1 MASPWPGAVVYGR
14 TILVILS
21 ATRPGRRVSGD
32 STSHESEDAPA
43 RPPGQ
48 LHGAWPQVTDAVT
61 DGEAGAAG
69 LAGAAGRWGRRGR
82 PVAVLLVLVTALALG
97 PLVLGDYA
105 QQILSQ
111 AFFFAI
117 AAITVDLL
125 WGYTGI
131 LTFGQSAFFGI
142 GVYTVAIGLAY
153 YAEGGLATAGL
164 TALAAAFAALVGA
177 AVGWL
182 SFFDRA
188 SPIYVA
194 IVTLALPVAFTQ
206 VILSGG
212 AYTGSSSGLPI
223 PAPALSGPQW
233 FWLSGGLLLLVAA
246 GAYVLVTSDAGRIL
260 VAIRE
265 NEERCRY
272 LGLESSRIKTR
283 LLALC
288 SAVSALAGAF
298 YVLFATVAA
307 HSYGDFVFGTEM
319 VVWTALGGRGT
330 LLGPVVGTVGV
341 NYVSAVL
348 GGNLPFVWLLF
359 VGFAFVL
366 VVVYLPQGVVPAL
379 AAGLSRLGR
388 ALGRRTPAAR
398 EARTPHGQSLRPIT
412 PAELP
417 PGEAASGGDGEPVL
431 ELRGVSKQF
440 GSLRVLEGVN
450 LQARRGEV
458 VGIVGPNGAGKTT
471 LLRCIAD
478 GRERSSGEVVINGQR
493 IDGLPPQ
500 ACVALGVSRKFQ
512 TPNVFEALTVL
523 DCLHVARAFRTPGSV
538 WRRSHTL
545 TLPEPALHAIEISGL
560 LPLLQESAGHL
571 SHGAKQALELA
582 MVLALEPTVLLLDEP
597 TAGLTR
603 DERAAIGSVLRELAR
618 SHRLCILL
626 IEHDLDFVREI
637 STRLVVLHMGRVLLD
652 GSLAEVADS
661 ELIRTIYVG
670 GGPRR

>member
-1 MASPWPGAVVYGR
+1 MVS
-14 TILVILS
+14 S
-21 ATRPGRRVSGD
+21 ARD
-32 STSHESEDAPA
+32 F
-43 RPPGQ
+43 
-48 LHGAWPQVTDAVT
+48 
-61 DGEAGAAG
+61 
-69 LAGAAGRWGRRGR
+69 
-82 PVAVLLVLVTALALG
+82 VLLAALLAAS
-97 PLVLGDYA
+97 PLVLGEYA

-111 AFFFAI
+111 AFFFAV
-117 AAITVDLL
+117 AAVTVDLL

-142 GVYTVAIGLAY
+142 GVYTVAIALAY
-153 YAEGGLATAGL
+153 YVEGVMGT
-164 TALAAAFAALVGA
+164 AAAMVGAMVAAALIGA

-194 IVTLALPVAFTQ
+194 IVTLALPVVFTQ

-223 PAPALSGPQW
+223 PVPALSIMQW
-233 FWLSGGLLLLVAA
+233 YWIAGGLLLLVAMVS
-246 GAYVLVTSDAGRIL
+246 YVLVSSDTGRIL

-272 LGLESSRIKTR
+272 LGLRTSRLKIR
-283 LLALC
+283 LMAAS
-288 SAVSALAGAF
+288 SAVAALAGAC
-298 YVLFATVAA
+298 YVLFGSVAA
-307 HSYGDFVFGTEM
+307 HSYGDFVFGTEL

-330 LLGPVVGTVGV
+330 LLGPILGTVGV

-366 VVVYLPQGVVPAL
+366 VVVYLPQGLVPAIGGSL
-379 AAGLSRLGR
+379 SRATRAAGAIVNWRNVVVGAEGAR
-388 ALGRRTPAAR
+388 AVTPQVRA
-398 EARTPHGQSLRPIT
+398 
-412 PAELP
+412 
-417 PGEAASGGDGEPVL
+417 AASMRGMRRGDAATREEQGTLVL
-431 ELRGVSKQF
+431 ELRQVSKRYGSLQVLDGVS
-440 GSLRVLEGVN
+440 

-478 GRERSSGEVVINGQR
+478 GREQSSGDILVNGR
-493 IDGLPPQ
+493 HIAGLPPQ
-500 ACVALGVSRKFQ
+500 ECVALGVSRKFQ
-512 TPNVFEALTVL
+512 TPNVFDALSVL
-523 DCLHVARAFRTPGSV
+523 DCLRVARSYRASTSL
-538 WRRSHTL
+538 WRRSHTVE
-545 TLPEPALHAIEISGL
+545 LPEPALHAVHVSGL
-560 LPLLQESAGHL
+560 LSRLDEPAAHL

-603 DERAAIGSVLRELAR
+603 EERAAIGSVLTELAQ

-637 STRLVVLHMGRVLLD
+637 STRLVVLHMGKVLVD
-652 GSLAEVADS
+652 GPLAEVAES
-661 ELIRTIYVG
+661 EVIRTIYVG
-670 GGPRR
+670 GGTRT

>member
-1 MASPWPGAVVYGR
+1 MSTRPETLTADARARGKHAGPVSTAARRWR
-14 TILVILS
+14 TIV
-21 ATRPGRRVSGD
+21 GGF
-32 STSHESEDAPA
+32 
-43 RPPGQ
+43 
-48 LHGAWPQVTDAVT
+48 
-61 DGEAGAAG
+61 
-69 LAGAAGRWGRRGR
+69 
-82 PVAVLLVLVTALALG
+82 VLLVALLLAS
-97 PLVLGDYA
+97 PLVLGEYA

-125 WGYTGI
+125 WGYAGI

-142 GVYTVAIGLAY
+142 GVYTVAIPRAY
-153 YAEGGLATAGL
+153 YVEGTLGT
-164 TALAAAFAALVGA
+164 AAAILGAMVVAALLGA

-182 SFFDRA
+182 SFWDRA

-194 IVTLALPVAFTQ
+194 IVTLALPVVFTQ

-223 PAPALSGPQW
+223 PVPSLSITQW
-233 FWLSGGLLLLVAA
+233 YWISGGLLLLVAIV
-246 GAYVLVTSDAGRIL
+246 AYVFVSSDAGRIL

-272 LGLESSRIKTR
+272 LGLKTARLKIR
-283 LLALC
+283 LLAAC
-288 SAVSALAGAF
+288 GAIAALAGSA
-298 YVLFATVAA
+298 YVLFGSVAA
-307 HSYGDFVFGTEM
+307 HSYGDFVFGTEL

-330 LLGPVVGTVGV
+330 LVGPILGTVGV

-366 VVVYLPQGVVPAL
+366 VVVYLPQGLVPAI
-379 AAGLSRLGR
+379 GRELSRLTRGLVSFVKAR
-388 ALGRRTPAAR
+388 GGAVGGGEVPAAHAQVSAAGSMR
-398 EARTPHGQSLRPIT
+398 GLRQGNGAT
-412 PAELP
+412 GSETWPA
-417 PGEAASGGDGEPVL
+417 VL
-431 ELRGVSKQF
+431 ELRNVGKRY
-440 GSLRVLEGVN
+440 GSLQVLDGVT

-478 GRERSSGEVVINGQR
+478 GRERSSGEVIINGHH

-500 ACVALGVSRKFQ
+500 ECVALGVTRKFQ
-512 TPNVFEALTVL
+512 TPNVFEALSVL
-523 DCLHVARAFRTPGSV
+523 DCLRVARSYRAPTSL
-538 WRRSHTL
+538 WRRSQTL
-545 TLPEPALHAIEISGL
+545 DLPEPALHAVEVSGL
-560 LPLLQESAGHL
+560 LSVLNEPAGHL

-597 TAGLTR
+597 TAGLTH
-603 DERAAIGSVLRELAR
+603 DERVAIGSVLSELAQ

-637 STRLVVLHMGRVLLD
+637 STRLVVLHMGRILVD
-652 GSLAEVADS
+652 GPLAEVAES
-661 ELIRTIYVG
+661 EVIRTIYVG
-670 GGPRR
+670 GGARV

>member
-1 MASPWPGAVVYGR
+1 MAS
-14 TILVILS
+14 S
-21 ATRPGRRVSGD
+21 ARYF
-32 STSHESEDAPA
+32 A
-43 RPPGQ
+43 
-48 LHGAWPQVTDAVT
+48 LL
-61 DGEAGAAG
+61 AA
-69 LAGAAGRWGRRGR
+69 
-82 PVAVLLVLVTALALG
+82 LLVAS
-97 PLVLGDYA
+97 PLVLGEYA

-117 AAITVDLL
+117 GAVTVDLL

-131 LTFGQSAFFGI
+131 LTFGQSAFFGV
-142 GVYTVAIGLAY
+142 GVYTVAIALAY
-153 YAEGGLATAGL
+153 YVEGTLATAAVMLG
-164 TALAAAFAALVGA
+164 AMVAAAFIGA

-194 IVTLALPVAFTQ
+194 IVTLALPVVFTQ

-223 PAPALSGPQW
+223 PVPALSIMQW
-233 FWLSGGLLLLVAA
+233 YWISGGLLLLVALVS
-246 GAYVLVTSDAGRIL
+246 YVFVSSDTGRIL

-272 LGLESSRIKTR
+272 LGLRTSRLKIC
-283 LLALC
+283 LMAAC
-288 SAVSALAGAF
+288 SGVAALAGAG
-298 YVLFATVAA
+298 YVLFGSVAA
-307 HSYGDFVFGTEM
+307 HSYGDFVFGTEL

-330 LLGPVVGTVGV
+330 LLGPILGTVGV

-366 VVVYLPQGVVPAL
+366 IVVYLPQGLVPAIGSSL
-379 AAGLSRLGR
+379 SRVTRAAGRDAVVGSKGASAAKPQVR
-388 ALGRRTPAAR
+388 AAATTR
-398 EARTPHGQSLRPIT
+398 GVRQGSATTG
-412 PAELP
+412 AETGTL
-417 PGEAASGGDGEPVL
+417 VL
-431 ELRGVSKQF
+431 ELRSVSKRYGSLQVLDGVS
-440 GSLRVLEGVN
+440 

-478 GRERSSGEVVINGQR
+478 GRERSSGDIFVNGR
-493 IDGLPPQ
+493 PIARLPPQ
-500 ACVALGVSRKFQ
+500 ECVALGVSRKFQ
-512 TPNVFEALTVL
+512 TPNVFDALSVL
-523 DCLHVARAFRTPGSV
+523 DCLRVARSYRASTSL
-538 WRRSHTL
+538 WRRSHTVD
-545 TLPEPALHAIEISGL
+545 LPEPALHAVHVSGL
-560 LPLLQESAGHL
+560 LALLDEPAAHL

-603 DERAAIGSVLRELAR
+603 EERAAIGSVLMELAQ

-637 STRLVVLHMGRVLLD
+637 STRLVVLHVGKVLVD
-652 GSLAEVADS
+652 GPLAEVAES
-661 ELIRTIYVG
+661 EVIREIYVG
-670 GGPRR
+670 GGTRA

>member
-1 MASPWPGAVVYGR
+1 MVS
-14 TILVILS
+14 S
-21 ATRPGRRVSGD
+21 ARD
-32 STSHESEDAPA
+32 F
-43 RPPGQ
+43 
-48 LHGAWPQVTDAVT
+48 
-61 DGEAGAAG
+61 
-69 LAGAAGRWGRRGR
+69 
-82 PVAVLLVLVTALALG
+82 VLLAALLAAS
-97 PLVLGDYA
+97 PLVLGEYA

-111 AFFFAI
+111 AFFFAV
-117 AAITVDLL
+117 AAVTVDLL

-142 GVYTVAIGLAY
+142 GVYTVAIALAY
-153 YAEGGLATAGL
+153 YVEGVMGT
-164 TALAAAFAALVGA
+164 AAAMVGAMVAAALIGA

-194 IVTLALPVAFTQ
+194 IVTLALPVVFTQ

-223 PAPALSGPQW
+223 PVPALSIMQW
-233 FWLSGGLLLLVAA
+233 YWIAGGLLLLVAMVS
-246 GAYVLVTSDAGRIL
+246 YVLVSSDTGRIL

-272 LGLESSRIKTR
+272 LGLRTSRLKIR
-283 LLALC
+283 LMAAS
-288 SAVSALAGAF
+288 SAVAALAGAC
-298 YVLFATVAA
+298 YVLFGSVAA
-307 HSYGDFVFGTEM
+307 HSYGDFVFGTEL

-330 LLGPVVGTVGV
+330 LLGPILGTVGV

-366 VVVYLPQGVVPAL
+366 VVVYLPQGLVPAIGGSL
-379 AAGLSRLGR
+379 SRATRAAGAIVNWRNVVVGAEGAR
-388 ALGRRTPAAR
+388 AATPQVRA
-398 EARTPHGQSLRPIT
+398 
-412 PAELP
+412 
-417 PGEAASGGDGEPVL
+417 AASMRGMRRGDAATREEQGTLVL
-431 ELRGVSKQF
+431 ELRQVSKRY
-440 GSLRVLEGVN
+440 GSLRVLDGVS

-478 GRERSSGEVVINGQR
+478 GREQSSGDILVNGR
-493 IDGLPPQ
+493 HIAGLPPQ
-500 ACVALGVSRKFQ
+500 ECVALGVSRKFQ
-512 TPNVFEALTVL
+512 TPNVFDALSVL
-523 DCLHVARAFRTPGSV
+523 DCLRVARSYRASTSL
-538 WRRSHTL
+538 WRRSHTVE
-545 TLPEPALHAIEISGL
+545 LPEPALHAVHVSGL
-560 LPLLQESAGHL
+560 LSRLDEPAAHL

-603 DERAAIGSVLRELAR
+603 EERAAIGSVLTELAQ

-637 STRLVVLHMGRVLLD
+637 STRLVVLHMGKVLVD
-652 GSLAEVADS
+652 GPLAEVAES
-661 ELIRTIYVG
+661 EVIRTIYVG
-670 GGPRR
+670 GGTRT